1 MFRRILA
8 TGLALGIMGAL
19 GCTSVQKGTA
29 AGGALGS
36 GAGALIGHA
45 IQGVG
50 SGPGALVGLAVGA
63 TGGAIAADYYYGGA
77 DTAELAAL
85 QQQIDDL
92 NNQLKAKDAQ
102 LADATAALER
112 EKAQTQGLLHAN
124 DGRGGPDQPAV
135 VATQGPDVQV
145 TTKGDTTTFTILSAV
160 LFNSG
165 KATLTSQGRSAL
177 HKAAQM
183 IRTKYPGSRI
193 EVAGHTDNEPIKYS
207 NYRSNYDL
215 SLARARA
222 VVRYMTETE
231 RLSSSLFTTVGYG
244 ESRPVA
250 SNDTA
255 QGRQKNR
262 RAEMIVRPKAV
273 DVAAV
278 EGS

>member
-1 MFRRILA
+1 MVRRALA
-8 TGLALGIMGAL
+8 MGLAVGIMAAL

-92 NNQLKAKDAQ
+92 NSQLKAKDTQ
-102 LADATAALER
+102 LAEANATLER
-112 EKAQTQGLLHAN
+112 EKAQTQAALHAN
-124 DGRGGPDQPAV
+124 DNRGGADQPVV
-135 VATQGPDVQV
+135 VAQGPDLQV

-165 KATLTSQGRSAL
+165 KATLTSQGRGAL

-183 IRTKYPGSRI
+183 IRTKYPRARV

-207 NYRSNYDL
+207 NYKSNYDL

-231 RLSSSLFTTVGYG
+231 HMSPSLFTTVGYG

-250 SNDTA
+250 SNGSS

-262 RAEMIVRPKAV
+262 RAELIVRPKAV
-273 DVAAV
+273 DVAAA